1 MDFLNR
7 KTVEDIDVSGKRVL
21 VRCDYNV
28 PFDSVGNITDTK
40 RIDESIKTLRYL
52 IDHNAKIIICSH
64 RGRPKGTVKPEL
76 SLAPTIP
83 YVSKVL
89 DQQVQM
95 ATDVIGESAQT
106 LCANLEEG
114 QVMMLENVRFEPGEE
129 TNDPTFAKKL
139 ASFADIFVNDA
150 FGTSHR
156 AHASTAG
163 VSAYIP
169 AVCGYLIQKE
179 LQILGNALHTPK
191 RPFVAI
197 LGGAKVSD
205 KIGVIIALLDKIDTL
220 IIGGGMAYTFMN
232 ALGYSIGNSLCESDK
247 LDLAKDI
254 MAKAKEKEVKFLI
267 PIDNI
272 IANKFAQDA
281 QWQIADSDQIPEG
294 WMGMDIGPKSADLFA
309 HAIEHAGTVF
319 WNGPLGVSEWNNF
332 ANGTYKVAQAL
343 ANSKAYSIIGG
354 GDSAASVEKLGF
366 AKQMSHISTGGGAS
380 LELIEGLELPGIAC
394 LLQKE

>member
-1 MDFLNR
+1 MNFLNR
-7 KTVEDIDVSGKRVL
+7 KTVEDIDVTGKRVL

-28 PFDSVGNITDTK
+28 PFDSEGNITDTK

-52 IDHNAKIIICSH
+52 IDHNAKVIICSH

-83 YVSKVL
+83 YLSKVL
-89 DQQVQM
+89 GQQVQM
-95 ATDVIGESAQT
+95 ATDVVGESAKA
-106 LCANLEEG
+106 LCSNLQEG
-114 QVMMLENVRFEPGEE
+114 QVMMLENVRFEKGEE
-129 TNDPTFAKKL
+129 ANDPAFAKEL
-139 ASFADIFVNDA
+139 ASLADIYVNDA

-163 VSAYIP
+163 VAAYLP

-179 LQILGNALHTPK
+179 LQVLGNALNHPA

-205 KIGVIIALLDKIDTL
+205 KIGVITALLDKIDVL
-220 IIGGGMAYTFMN
+220 IVGGGMAYTFTN
-232 ALGYSIGNSLCESDK
+232 ALGYSIGNSLCEPDK
-247 LDLAKDI
+247 LELAKDI
-254 MAKAKEKEVKFLI
+254 MAKAKEKGVNFLI
-267 PIDNI
+267 PVDNV
-272 IANKFAQDA
+272 IANKFAEDA
-281 QWQIADSDQIPEG
+281 HWQIVDSDQIPEG
-294 WMGMDIGPKSADLFA
+294 WMGLDIGPKSAEIFA

-319 WNGPLGVSEWNNF
+319 WNGPLGVSEWKNF
-332 ANGTYKVAQAL
+332 AEGTFKVAQAL
-343 ANSKAYSIIGG
+343 AHSDAYSIIGG
-354 GDSAASVEKLGF
+354 GDSAAAVEKLGF

-394 LLQKE
+394 LMEKE

>member
-7 KTVEDIDVSGKRVL
+7 KTVEDIDVNGKRVL

-52 IDHNAKIIICSH
+52 IDHKAKIIICSH
-64 RGRPKGTVKPEL
+64 RGRPKGAVKPEL

-89 DQQVQM
+89 NQQVQI

-114 QVMMLENVRFEPGEE
+114 QVIMLENVRFEPGEE
-129 TNDPTFAKKL
+129 ANDPTFAKKL
-139 ASFADIFVNDA
+139 AAFADIFVNDA

-163 VSAYIP
+163 VAAYIP

-247 LDLAKDI
+247 LDLAQDI

-281 QWQIADSDQIPEG
+281 QWQVADSDQIPEG
-294 WMGMDIGPKSADLFA
+294 WMGMDIGPKSADLFT

-332 ANGTYKVAQAL
+332 AKGTYKVAQAL

-366 AKQMSHISTGGGAS
+366 ATQMSHISTGGGAS
-380 LELIEGLELPGIAC
+380 LELIEGLELPGISC